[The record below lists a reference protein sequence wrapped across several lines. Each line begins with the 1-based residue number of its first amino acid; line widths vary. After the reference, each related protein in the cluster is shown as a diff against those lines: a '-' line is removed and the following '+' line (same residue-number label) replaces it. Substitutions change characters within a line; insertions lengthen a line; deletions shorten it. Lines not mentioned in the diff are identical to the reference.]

1 MSKENKCKGSKAWLW
16 GAAIGTVVGS
26 VTALLFAPKAGRELR
41 KDIADGARQVGEKTQ
56 EVAGKVSEK
65 TQEVASKVSEKTQE
79 VAGKVSEQS
88 VQLAGKVKDSAGELV
103 NDFKNWRAAKQ
114 ADEDHLQISSV
125 EDADDSADEETA
137 VIGVADESVEA
148 DADSEAAAGEEA
160 NLPEDEED
168 AKKA

>member
-1 MSKENKCKGSKAWLW
+1 MSKENKGKGSKGWLW
-16 GAAIGTVVGS
+16 GAAIGTIVGS

-56 EVAGKVSEK
+56 EVAG
-65 TQEVASKVSEKTQE
+65 KVSEKTQE